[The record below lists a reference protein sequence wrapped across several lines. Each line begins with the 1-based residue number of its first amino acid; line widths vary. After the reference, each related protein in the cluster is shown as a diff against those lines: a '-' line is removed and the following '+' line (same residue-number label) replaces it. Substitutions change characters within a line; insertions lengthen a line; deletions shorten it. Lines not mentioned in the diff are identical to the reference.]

1 MKSLWE
7 YKELFREK
15 WVDISETEISQ
26 IITNIDNIWNL
37 LFYKYLEVIN
47 NHDKQEESSDIL

>member
-1 MKSLWE
+1 MKSLWK

-15 WVDISETEISQ
+15 WVDISENEISQ

-37 LFYKYLEVIN
+37 LFDKYLEVIN

>member
-7 YKELFREK
+7 YKELFREN
-15 WVDISETEISQ
+15 WIDISENEISQ

-37 LFYKYLEVIN
+37 LFDKYLQIIDT
-47 NHDKQEESSDIL
+47 HDKQEESSYIL

>member
-15 WVDISETEISQ
+15 WVDISENEISQ

-37 LFYKYLEVIN
+37 LFDKYLEVIN